1 MLAKLS
7 LVVKLFLKTEKQT
20 EATLFKDNNSL
31 AKFVC
36 NVGEISLLP
45 VINHHAQAVRV
56 AVGSWY
62 ETKHNRED
70 YINTT
75 DSARSVTITHIPL
88 P

>member
-1 MLAKLS
+1 MFVLFNCTHA
-7 LVVKLFLKTEKQT
+7 VKLFLKADKQT
-20 EATLFKDNNSL
+20 EATIFKDNNSL

-70 YINTT
+70 YIKQIGR
-75 DSARSVTITHIPL
+75 AHV
-88 P
+88 